1 MCGRFALKEGRAEL
15 SAHFDLD
22 ECVDLAPRYNVAPG
36 DDVAAIRQSPDG
48 KRVLGFGHSFFNLGP
63 VNTPMAGGEV
73 LMVLR
78 SNESKFVPGSYVF
91 PGGALDDQDCS
102 PEMEALCRGVDPA
115 QARLRIAALSDRQA
129 QALAAEMDQAP
140 AGASGV
146 LDTVVFVFLVLLVT
160 DILGFTKIFPFTRS
174 IR

>member
-1 MCGRFALKEGRAEL
+1 MCADRTPSFAIQRPSIARRLLASLVITSLSFGGVVGTAQAGMVGAE
-15 SAHFDLD
+15 
-22 ECVDLAPRYNVAPG
+22 VLADAQ
-36 DDVAAIRQSPDG
+36 AQAS
-48 KRVLGFGHSFFNLGP
+48 LGP
-63 VNTPMAGGEV
+63 AQRQLLAAVDRPEV
-73 LMVLR
+73 VQ
-78 SNESKFVPGSYVF
+78 
-91 PGGALDDQDCS
+91 ALVD
-102 PEMEALCRGVDPA
+102 RGVDPA
-115 QARLRIAALSDRQA
+115 QARLRIAALSDSQA